1 LIGRLSKEARHGP
14 DNPPEERLYGSNW
27 MNKGFGVTVTV
38 RQPGEREPKTAPLVV
53 VARDERDAE
62 LIPAHAAGP
71 NASAETLR
79 ELTDEEVLAY
89 ELDLLAHG
97 TAKVLPILNL

>member
-1 LIGRLSKEARHGP
+1 
-14 DNPPEERLYGSNW
+14 

-38 RQPGEREPKTAPLVV
+38 AQPGDEAAKTAPLVV

-62 LIPAHAAGP
+62 LVAAQAAGP
-71 NASAETLR
+71 HASAETLR
-79 ELTDEEVLAY
+79 ELTEDEVLAY
-89 ELDLLAHG
+89 ELDLQAHG

>member
-1 LIGRLSKEARHGP
+1 
-14 DNPPEERLYGSNW
+14 

-38 RQPGEREPKTAPLVV
+38 TQPGDQAPKTAPLVV

-62 LIPAHAAGP
+62 LVAVQAAGP
-71 NASAETLR
+71 NASAETFR
-79 ELTDEEVLAY
+79 ELTDEEVLAHG
-89 ELDLLAHG
+89 LDLQAHG

>member
-1 LIGRLSKEARHGP
+1 
-14 DNPPEERLYGSNW
+14 

-38 RQPGEREPKTAPLVV
+38 TQPGDQAAKTAPLVV

-62 LIPAHAAGP
+62 LVAVQAAGP
-71 NASAETLR
+71 NASAETMR
-79 ELTDEEVLAY
+79 ELTEEEVLSY
-89 ELDLLAHG
+89 ELDLQAHG